1 MSHENPDVDRRRL
14 LAGGLPLLAFG
25 CVGCRSA
32 AAQAMVEGATRFHE
46 KTGMTTEEMYAFFYG
61 SFVPVLEGLARGM
74 GRERFL
80 AALADAASQSTRQMI
95 ESLVRDWPSR
105 DIKAMAS
112 LWQTLLSAP
121 PFNTALVYEIV
132 EQSDRALELKFTACL
147 PAKLLRAMGAADVGY
162 ALECSGSRAVARG
175 FNPKITVTNPKNIM
189 MGDSYCTERYVLEA

>member
-1 MSHENPDVDRRRL
+1 MSRENLDADRRRL

-32 AAQAMVEGATRFHE
+32 AAQAIVERATKFHE

-61 SFVPVLEGLARGM
+61 SFIPVLQELAKGM
-74 GRERFL
+74 ERERFL
-80 AALADAASQSTRQMI
+80 AALTDAASENTRQMI
-95 ESLVRDWPSR
+95 ESLVKDWPSK

-121 PFNTALVYEIV
+121 PFNSALAYEIV
-132 EQSDRALELKFTACL
+132 EQSEKALELKFTACL
-147 PAKLLRAMGAADVGY
+147 PAKLLHAMGATDIGY
-162 ALECSGSRAVARG
+162 ALECSGSKAVAGG

-189 MGDSYCTERYVLEA
+189 KGDSYCTERYVLET